1 MLYWLRNFVRWV
13 RMAHRAWRT
22 QVVPEIKKINDQI
35 DKLEASIVGTDECV
49 VDIYGIELKLQ
60 DKQERLEGEL
70 TSVKAENEV
79 LRSNLDTVFKKLNA
93 ITDARIEDKLDRL
106 EEGLT
111 SAKAE
116 IIDLNSHLNSVIKEL
131 NAITELLNDK
141 YGDLFEMSYESDN

>member
-1 MLYWLRNFVRWV
+1 MLYWLRKFVRWG
-13 RMAHRAWRT
+13 RMAYRAWRN
-22 QVVPEIKKINDQI
+22 QIAPEIKRINDQR

-70 TSVKAENEV
+70 TSVKAENKV
-79 LRSNLDTVFKKLNA
+79 LRSNLDTAFKELNA
-93 ITDARIEDKLDRL
+93 ITDARIEDKLVRL
-106 EEGLT
+106 EEDLA

-116 IIDLNSHLNSVIKEL
+116 IIDLKSLLNSAIKEL
-131 NAITELLNDK
+131 NAVTELLNDK

>member
-1 MLYWLRNFVRWV
+1 
-13 RMAHRAWRT
+13 MAYQAWKN
-22 QVVPEIKKINDQI
+22 QIAPEIKKINDQI

-60 DKQERLEGEL
+60 EKQERLEGEL

-79 LRSNLDTVFKKLNA
+79 LKSHLDTAFKKLNA
-93 ITDARIEDKLDRL
+93 IADGRVEDKLDRL

-116 IIDLNSHLNSVIKEL
+116 IIDLKSHLNSIIKEL

-141 YGDLFEMSYESDN
+141 YGDLFEMSYELDR